1 MSPRTPP
8 PSPSVLSTA
17 QVLAAVALALQ
28 TPGMDGLLGIPV
40 LLWGPPGIGKT
51 ARVNL
56 IAEALAYEIVTVLA
70 SLRGPEDFLGL
81 PMRVQSASGPVL
93 EYAPPGWAA
102 QLLAYNPDDRPLY
115 AGDPAAMRRYERALA
130 RRKEQTATAPMPPPG
145 APPGLRAGPPGLRPP
160 GGMPAAAPT
169 ATAPAALASDP
180 VSGRTVGVTP
190 SVLFL
195 DEITTA
201 GPSTMSALLRT
212 IHERVVGDIYL
223 PSTTTI
229 LAAANPPEQAAGDNP
244 APLKPPIANRFIHL
258 EWPDPSV
265 GEWAAWLRAQAAR
278 VSAGSN
284 AAEAAAVVAAQN
296 AALRALIAA
305 HRITFAG
312 WADAFSVLSG
322 AVEQVL
328 NLAPRVKVG
337 TTERS
342 LFYAPPAEG
351 EDEAYGRAWPSPR
364 SWEFGLRAY
373 ASAMS
378 IGADGAGRLLLG
390 GAVGTDQADAFL
402 AVLADVGLPSAD
414 DVLADAAA
422 GRITWMPKDAK
433 NPVAA
438 QQFMRVLAET
448 AIKRGAASP
457 QGAGIWPLL
466 HHLLSQGQS
475 SHVRSAADILRG
487 ANFRLGDA
495 KAQDVLGEMS
505 AISLAAG
512 RAAQLAAGKLSG
524 FLEAR

>member
-1 MSPRTPP
+1 MSQRTPSP
-8 PSPSVLSTA
+8 PPTVLSTA

-28 TPGMDGLLGIPV
+28 TPGMDGLLGVPV

-56 IAEALAYEIVTVLA
+56 IAEALAFEIVTVLA

-130 RRKEQTATAPMPPPG
+130 RRKEQAATAPMPPPG
-145 APPGLRAGPPGLRPP
+145 APPGLRSGPPGLRAPGAPP
-160 GGMPAAAPT
+160 ASPT
-169 ATAPAALASDP
+169 LAALASDP

-265 GEWAAWLRAQAAR
+265 SEWAAWLRAQAAR
-278 VSAGSN
+278 VSAGSD
-284 AAEAAAVVAAQN
+284 AAESAAVVAAQN
-296 AALRALIAA
+296 AALRALITA

-312 WADAFSVLSG
+312 WADAFSALSG
-322 AVEQVL
+322 SVEQVL
-328 NLAPRVKVG
+328 GLAPKVKVG
-337 TTERS
+337 TADRS

-378 IGADGAGRLLLG
+378 IGADGAGRLLLA
-390 GAVGTDQADAFL
+390 GAVGAPQADAFL
-402 AVLADVGLPSAD
+402 RILADVGLPSAD
-414 DVLADAAA
+414 DVLADAAS
-422 GRITWMPKDAK
+422 GRFSWTPKDAK
-433 NPVAA
+433 TPVAA

-448 AIKRGAASP
+448 AVKRGPASP

-475 SHVRSAADILRG
+475 SHVRGAADILRS

-495 KAQDVLGEMS
+495 LAQDVLGEMS

-512 RAAQLAAGKLSG
+512 RAAQLAAGKLTG